1 MSVADN
7 DQQDRR
13 RANRRPPLGPHARR
27 VLPVLGALSALRA
40 LGLVGFSAAVGSLMT
55 ALAQAAFTA
64 ASHGV
69 GRTASTGWTDFIGS
83 HSAGAD
89 GILPHW
95 LTGSDPGS
103 WSWGAVVLGV
113 AGLALRALADWG
125 LSVAAQRAATET
137 KSTIRQGVLRRILS
151 APRSRTAGGT
161 AASDGAVA
169 VLVSRGLDALD
180 DYYVRTITALV
191 STGVIPAILLVV
203 VLLADPISAL
213 VLVLTL
219 PLVPVFM
226 VLIGKTTQNDT
237 REAQSQLLR
246 LSQHIVELS
255 RGLPVLV
262 GLKREQAQS
271 RALKDLGESYRKRT
285 MTTLRSAFQS
295 SLALELITTIS
306 VALVAVFIGLR
317 LVSGQIGLDT
327 ALLVL
332 LLAPECFQPLR
343 DVGTAFHQSQDGVD
357 ALRRSEE
364 ILEEPTGA
372 SVVSPSSDAAI
383 SVSGL
388 TVEFPGRGRALDDV
402 SFVLEPGTTTLLTG
416 PSGCGKTTLLK
427 TMADMVRDGH
437 DARAGDR
444 TAVAGSVFVPDSVAW
459 IGQSPNFL
467 AATVVEEV
475 GLYAN
480 PENASTWLGD
490 LTGQNGESQ
499 EEATRARALWGPVI
513 DASLRSVGLEDLGSV
528 APAALSA
535 GQARRLAIARVL
547 AAVRPAGGNLQGRS
561 TGPSQWLVL
570 VDEPTAHLD
579 RRAAGMVSDALRE
592 LTESGAT
599 VLWVTHDPAAA
610 PSSAGR
616 IDLDQAGRLVRHVQA
631 TRSERVTSAPAKGCT
646 TAADALGAECGDRER
661 RATPHHGSWSAD
673 GGRNGSWTSGVRG
686 TLRTLFRVTG
696 LRASQVWAPVLLSF
710 LTVAFGA
717 SLTALS
723 GWLIVRASQQ
733 PGMMYLMVA
742 IVGVRFFGLGRAVF
756 RYLERLLTH
765 DVVLKAA
772 NRLRSNAWDS
782 MGETALSLRS
792 LLRGGTFLDRLVGD
806 VDEVRDSLPR
816 VLLPIATNV
825 PTMIAAVIA
834 TYLTVPSAT
843 WVVAAAALVTS
854 LLAPWLVLVADRRAE
869 TASRDAV
876 QRTLRGGLGAME
888 SAEDL
893 KGNRLGDAVLRVLAG
908 QDRLALAAA
917 RRSATATGL
926 GNALSLVTW
935 WAAALGIAVIAWD
948 PVSTGDIAA
957 PVAAIPVLLCTALVE
972 PSSQAI
978 DSVRAWPAFARLVAK
993 ISPVAEAPE
1002 SPSHPAGIPGQ
1013 RDDREPT
1020 EPSDARELCLDDI
1033 SARWPGMAEPAIRGV
1048 TGRVGRGQALG
1059 ITGPSGAGKTTT
1071 LAVLLGFLRPER
1083 GSIRVDGREMA
1094 PEQLRGA
1101 SAWCPQ
1107 DAYIFDSTVRGNL
1120 LLARPRES
1128 APSDQ
1133 ELDTMVRRVGL
1144 GSLLDSMEYGLDT
1157 RVGAGGS
1164 RLSGGQR
1171 QRLAMARALLT
1182 NAPFLL
1188 VDEPTAHLD
1197 EPSAAALVE
1206 ELDRAT
1212 RGSSDEAGPGTIVIS
1227 HRPTD
1232 LGHCRSVVTLGR
1244 GAGQ

>member
-1 MSVADN
+1 
-7 DQQDRR
+7 
-13 RANRRPPLGPHARR
+13 
-27 VLPVLGALSALRA
+27 
-40 LGLVGFSAAVGSLMT
+40 MT
-55 ALAQAAFTA
+55 ALAQAAFAA

-69 GRTASTGWTDFIGS
+69 GGTASTGWTDFIGS

-95 LTGSDPGS
+95 LTGAETGL
-103 WSWGAVVLGV
+103 WSWGVVVLGV

-125 LSVAAQRAATET
+125 LSVASQRAATET
-137 KSTIRQGVLRRILS
+137 KSTIRQGVLHRVLS
-151 APRSRTAGGT
+151 APRSQTTGGT

-180 DYYVRTITALV
+180 DYYVKTITALV
-191 STGVIPAILLVV
+191 STGVVPAILLVV

-262 GLKREQAQS
+262 GLKREKAQS
-271 RALKDLGESYRKRT
+271 RALNDLGESYRKRT

-357 ALRRSEE
+357 ALRRAEE
-364 ILEEPTGA
+364 ILEEPTGV
-372 SVVSPSSDAAI
+372 SVVSPSSDAEI

-388 TVEFPGRGRALDDV
+388 TVEYPGRGRALDDL

-427 TMADMVRDGH
+427 TMADMVRDGN
-437 DARAGDR
+437 DAEAGDG
-444 TAVAGSVFVPDSVAW
+444 TAVAGSVSVPDSVAW
-459 IGQSPNFL
+459 IGQSPSFL

-480 PENASTWLGD
+480 PENASTWLGG
-490 LTGQNGESQ
+490 LTGHDGESQ
-499 EEATRARALWGPVI
+499 EEATRTRALWRPVI
-513 DASLRSVGLEDLGSV
+513 DASLRSVGLENLGSV

-547 AAVRPAGGNLQGRS
+547 AAVRPAGEDLPGRS
-561 TGPSQWLVL
+561 SGPSQWLVL

-579 RRAAGMVSDALRE
+579 RRAAGLVSNALRE

-599 VLWVTHDPAAA
+599 VLWVTHDPAPA

-616 IDLDQAGRLVRHVQA
+616 IDLDSTGRLVRHLPA
-631 TRSERVTSAPAKGCT
+631 TRSVPVKSAPVEGCT
-646 TAADALGAECGDRER
+646 AATDASGSHRDNHER
-661 RATPHHGSWSAD
+661 RAGPQPGSWST
-673 GGRNGSWTSGVRG
+673 GGGSEPTESPGVRE
-686 TLRTLFRVTG
+686 TLRTLVRVTG
-696 LRASQVWAPVLLSF
+696 LRAPQVCGSVLLSF

-816 VLLPIATNV
+816 VLLPIATNI

-854 LLAPWLVLVADRRAE
+854 LLAPWLVLMADRRAE

-876 QRTLRGGLGAME
+876 RRTLKGALGAME

-893 KGNRLGDAVLRVLAG
+893 KGNRLGDAVLSVLSG

-926 GNALSLVTW
+926 GNALSLATW
-935 WAAALGIAVIAWD
+935 WAAALGIAVIAWN
-948 PVSTGDIAA
+948 PVSTGGIAA

-993 ISPVAEAPE
+993 ISPVSEALESPALE
-1002 SPSHPAGIPGQ
+1002 SPSHPVGIPGQ
-1013 RDDREPT
+1013 HDEQEPT
-1020 EPSDARELCLDDI
+1020 EPSEAQELCLDDI
-1033 SARWPGMAEPAIRGV
+1033 SARWPGMEDPAIRGV
-1048 TGRVGRGQALG
+1048 TGRVARGQALG
-1059 ITGPSGAGKTTT
+1059 ITGPSGAGKTTA

-1083 GSIRVDGREMA
+1083 GSIRVDGNTME
-1094 PEQLRGA
+1094 PERLRGA

-1128 APSDQ
+1128 APSDR

-1144 GSLLDSMEYGLDT
+1144 GSLLDTMEHGLDT

-1212 RGSSDEAGPGTIVIS
+1212 RGSSEEAGPGTIVIS

-1232 LGHCRSVVTLGR
+1232 LGHCRSVVTLGQ
-1244 GAGQ
+1244 GAGR

>member
-27 VLPVLGALSALRA
+27 VLPVLGVLSALRA
-40 LGLVGFSAAVGSLMT
+40 LGLVGFSAAVGSLVT
-55 ALAQAAFTA
+55 ALAQAAFAA

-69 GRTASTGWTDFIGS
+69 GGTASTGWTEFIGS

-95 LTGSDPGS
+95 LVGADPGV

-113 AGLALRALADWG
+113 ASLALRALADWG

-137 KSTIRQGVLRRILS
+137 KSTIRQGVLRRVLS
-151 APRSRTAGGT
+151 APRSQTTDGT

-180 DYYVRTITALV
+180 DYYVKTITALV

-262 GLKREQAQS
+262 GLKREKAQS
-271 RALKDLGESYRKRT
+271 RALNDLGESYRKRT

-364 ILEEPTGA
+364 ILEEPTGT
-372 SVVSPSSDAAI
+372 SVISLSSDPEI

-388 TVEFPGRGRALDDV
+388 TVEYAGRGRALDDL
-402 SFVLEPGTTTLLTG
+402 SFILEPRTTTLLTG

-427 TMADMVRDGH
+427 TMADMVRDGN
-437 DARAGDR
+437 DVGADDG
-444 TAVAGSVFVPDSVAW
+444 TTVAGSVSVPDSVAW
-459 IGQSPNFL
+459 IGQSPGFI

-480 PENASTWLGD
+480 PENASTWLRDVMGHD
-490 LTGQNGESQ
+490 GESQ
-499 EEATRARALWGPVI
+499 EEASRIRELWNPVI
-513 DASLRSVGLEDLGSV
+513 EASLKSVGLEDLGSV

-547 AAVRPAGGNLQGRS
+547 AAVRPTTGELRGRS
-561 TGPSQWLVL
+561 SGPSQWLVL

-599 VLWVTHDPAAA
+599 ILWVTHDPAAA
-610 PSSAGR
+610 PTSAGR
-616 IDLDQAGRLVRHVQA
+616 IELDSTGRLVRHLPA
-631 TRSERVTSAPAKGCT
+631 TRCEPFTSTPEKGNK
-646 TAADALGAECGDRER
+646 TATDVAGFQCGHRER
-661 RATPHHGSWSAD
+661 RAAPQHDSRSAGGGSNRSEKP
-673 GGRNGSWTSGVRG
+673 GVRE
-686 TLRTLFRVTG
+686 TLRTLFRVSG
-696 LRASQVWAPVLLSF
+696 LRASQVCGSVLLSF

-772 NRLRSNAWDS
+772 NRLRSNAWES

-816 VLLPIATNV
+816 VLLPMATNI

-834 TYLTVPSAT
+834 TYLTVPPAT

-854 LLAPWLVLVADRRAE
+854 LLAPWLVLIADQRAE
-869 TASRDAV
+869 TVSRDAV
-876 QRTLRGGLGAME
+876 QRTLRGALGVME

-893 KGNRLGDAVLRVLAG
+893 KGNRLSDAVLGVLAG

-917 RRSATATGL
+917 RRSATASGL
-926 GNALSLVTW
+926 GNELSLATW
-935 WAAALGIAVIAWD
+935 WAAALAIAVIAWD
-948 PVSTGDIAA
+948 PVSTGGIAA

-972 PSSQAI
+972 PSSQTI

-993 ISPVAEAPE
+993 ISPASEALE
-1002 SPSHPAGIPGQ
+1002 SHAHPVGIPE
-1013 RDDREPT
+1013 RKEEREPT
-1020 EPSDARELCLDDI
+1020 EPSDAQELHLADV
-1033 SARWPGMAEPAIRGV
+1033 SARWPGMEEPAIRGV

-1083 GSIRVDGREMA
+1083 GAIRVDGNTMA

-1133 ELDTMVRRVGL
+1133 ELDTMVHRVGL
-1144 GSLLDSMEYGLDT
+1144 GSLLDTMEHGLDT

-1212 RGSSDEAGPGTIVIS
+1212 RGSSDQAGPGTIVIS

-1232 LGHCRSVVTLGR
+1232 LGHCRSVVTLGH
-1244 GAGQ
+1244 GAGR